1 MTVGT
6 VVPFVTI
13 AFGLAWGLIAVLIL
27 FTAIVFVAGIGEPS
41 HKDII
46 DRKKRR
52 PF

>member
-1 MTVGT
+1 MEW
-6 VVPFVTI
+6 I
-13 AFGLAWGLIAVLIL
+13 FGAIFLVLLAISMVLIL
-27 FTAIVFVAGIGEPS
+27 FTAIVFFAGIGEPS

>member
-1 MTVGT
+1 MMEWIIGALFLVMLG
-6 VVPFVTI
+6 I
-13 AFGLAWGLIAVLIL
+13 SMVLIL